1 MNKMGKIKKSV
12 LLCLALLTATASMA
26 ISFTYELSYEGFPY
40 HRTQCSGPSYM
51 IGATVT
57 LSSYIPVKDGKSLV
71 GWRYKDEVYMPGAS
85 FKMPAEDVV
94 LEPVWE
100 TEEGLVTVTGYGLQV
115 TGYKMIRDGQLIIVR
130 DGVEYNVLGGRI
142 Q

>member
-1 MNKMGKIKKSV
+1 MGKIKKSV

-51 IGATVT
+51 FGATVK
-57 LSSYIPVKDGKSLV
+57 LSSYVPVKDGKSLV
-71 GWRYKDEVYMPGAS
+71 GWRYKDEVYLPGAS

-100 TEEGLVTVTGYGLQV
+100 TEEGLVKVESGKLKVERGKIL
-115 TGYKMIRDGQLIIVR
+115 RDRQLIIVR